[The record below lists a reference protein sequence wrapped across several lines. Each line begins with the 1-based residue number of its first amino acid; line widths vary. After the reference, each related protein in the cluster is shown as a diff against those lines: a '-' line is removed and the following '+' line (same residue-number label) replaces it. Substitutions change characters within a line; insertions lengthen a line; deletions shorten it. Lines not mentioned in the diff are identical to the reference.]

1 MESCRQSVCD
11 EPCRRSK
18 STLQKAATPSGLRM
32 TLDVQVDGDT
42 STMYYIKQESKRIV
56 LFGDIDRRRA
66 FTECHASSSGGHQDR
81 DRRQNEAVLLA
92 KYTWTSCQVFGQ
104 HLKALQSPLLLELSL
119 AKRSSSVRSENTS
132 STCKTSTVN

>member
-66 FTECHASSSGGHQDR
+66 FTECHTSSSGGHQDR
-81 DRRQNEAVLLA
+81 DRTEGRMKQ
-92 KYTWTSCQVFGQ
+92 YYW
-104 HLKALQSPLLLELSL
+104 P
-119 AKRSSSVRSENTS
+119 
-132 STCKTSTVN
+132 STPGHP